1 MIDWTRI
8 VMDLERVYS
17 LAQIGHAV
25 GRDASSIHRYKMGLI
40 EPRYSVGAA
49 LLALHSKLV
58 PPTAA

>member
-25 GRDASSIHRYKMGLI
+25 DRDAASIHRYKMGTA
-40 EPRYSVGAA
+40 EPKYSTGAA
-49 LLALHSKLV
+49 LLSLHTKLA
-58 PPTAA
+58 PRST